1 MKACQ
6 FVKANG
12 WQKAKD
18 VLKNAHWENI
28 AYGNG
33 YYYSNSCSKNDVL
46 LNDLKRLVESHEII
60 EKGQGLDVCKDI
72 FLSVY
77 SDESEYLNRLGVE
90 YKKSSKNLED
100 KALMLCSDGVWIDSS
115 YLNDELDGTSG
126 FINLKQLKQA
136 IADEESCL

>member
-33 YYYSNSCSKNDVL
+33 CYYSNSCSKNDVCL
-46 LNDLKRLVESHEII
+46 DELKQLVESHELIETNHGLGTCKAII
-60 EKGQGLDVCKDI
+60 LLTD
-72 FLSVY
+72 
-77 SDESEYLNRLGVE
+77 SDETEYGNRLGVE
-90 YKKSSKNLED
+90 YRKSSENPND
-100 KALMLCSDGVWIDSS
+100 TALMFCDDGTWIASS
-115 YLNDELDGTSG
+115 YLNFELDTTGR
-126 FINLKQLKQA
+126 FINIKRLKQA